1 MNMWCGLMMG
11 CINWFFVKYGW
22 VYYCGIWKILLL
34 FVIRLYEFWN
44 WFFLFYFLNFLEKI
58 ICVYVMLIVF
68 IDYDLICFLVIVFRD
83 LGDLR
88 FFLIVELFLNLVD
101 IIVISWCLSSFW
113 DVFVMSFSLLIL
125 KYFFIVEVFLK
136 YFLKFFLEYLF

>member
-1 MNMWCGLMMG
+1 MKMWCGLMMG

-22 VYYCGIWKILLL
+22 VYYCGIWLN
-34 FVIRLYEFWN
+34 EFWN
-44 WFFLFYFLNFLEKI
+44 WFFLFYFLNFLGKI

-83 LGDLR
+83 LGDLG
-88 FFLIVELFLNLVD
+88 FILIVELFLNLVD

-136 YFLKFFLEYLF
+136 YFLKFFLEYFNILIFCYC